1 MRRYTAFLCTV
12 ASLAIGCGSG
22 VSSDPPTTYVA
33 TVEPILA
40 RECAPKCHEPGV
52 KDSGFMDLRAGHA
65 RASLVGVP
73 SEELPTMVRVKPGDL
88 EASYMWHKLQG
99 TQKDVGGDGERMPY
113 ASTLTPKDLASV
125 QQWI

>member
-1 MRRYTAFLCTV
+1 
-12 ASLAIGCGSG
+12 
-22 VSSDPPTTYVA
+22 
-33 TVEPILA
+33 
-40 RECAPKCHEPGV
+40 
-52 KDSGFMDLRAGHA
+52 MDLRAGHA

-125 QQWI
+125 QQWIVDGAKE